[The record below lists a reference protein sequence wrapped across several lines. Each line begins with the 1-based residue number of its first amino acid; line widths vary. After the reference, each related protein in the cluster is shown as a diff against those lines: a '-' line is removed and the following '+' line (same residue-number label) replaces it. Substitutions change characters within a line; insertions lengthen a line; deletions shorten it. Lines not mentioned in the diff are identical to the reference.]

1 MKVCPN
7 PKCGKTIE
15 NDKAKFCRYCGA
27 ELPVIPEALAPEGE
41 VLVQQPRDFDEG
53 IILSP
58 TTATDKAPSLEPMSH
73 SHPSDGIPLGFA
85 DNTRIPKTLT
95 TVDGYSN
102 NENQMTAPKKP
113 NNNMVWA
120 ILTTLLC
127 SPLFGII
134 AIVQASKVNALYAS
148 GDYNGAQQASSRA
161 GMWSIVAAI
170 AGLIG
175 FFIII
180 ANGGL

>member
-7 PKCGKTIE
+7 PKCGKTFE

-27 ELPVIPEALAPEGE
+27 ELPVISDALPPKGDVHIQEPQD
-41 VLVQQPRDFDEG
+41 LDEG

-58 TTATDKAPSLEPMSH
+58 TTATDNAPSLEPMSH
-73 SHPSDGIPLGFA
+73 SNPSDGIPLGFA
-85 DNTRIPKTLT
+85 DNTRIPKTPT
-95 TVDGYSN
+95 TVNGYSN
-102 NENQMTAPKKP
+102 NENQMAVPKKP

-148 GDYNGAQQASSRA
+148 GDYKGAQQASSRA

-170 AGLIG
+170 VGLIG
-175 FFIII
+175 LFIII